1 MPRKTA
7 NLLERRLGE
16 VRRASLPRTPV
27 HSHLF
32 ALLRFDLY
40 TRHPGDGSHL
50 TLPLFGWRRT
60 GRTGGLMAPD
70 RTEVLRGEECS
81 LTALEARE
89 ESMNLTRLA
98 FPQHPRPPQ
107 RELRQRDVF
116 DSGGGLLGYVANVYV
131 NEERNFRFLD
141 I

>member
-16 VRRASLPRTPV
+16 VRRTPLPRTPV
-27 HSHLF
+27 PSHLF

-40 TRHPGDGSHL
+40 TRHPGDGSRL
-50 TLPLFGWRRT
+50 PLPLFGWRRT

-70 RTEVLRGEECS
+70 RTVVVKRGEECS
-81 LTALEARE
+81 LPALKARE
-89 ESMNLTRLA
+89 ESMNLPRLA

-107 RELRQRDVF
+107 LEL
-116 DSGGGLLGYVANVYV
+116 
-131 NEERNFRFLD
+131 
-141 I
+141 